1 MPYIKKQQP
10 YAKMNRL
17 LLGYGLNG
25 VKLSRIIG
33 TSQPTAK
40 KKLDNPSL
48 LTLADLDLIHRN
60 GHIPYDELREAIT
73 R

>member
-1 MPYIKKQQP
+1 MPYIKP
-10 YAKMNRL
+10 RAKPFEQMNRL

-48 LTLADLDLIHRN
+48 LTLAEIDLIHRN
-60 GHIPYDELREAIT
+60 AHIPYDELREAI